1 MNELDRHRYDFLRS
15 KRYLVHEEHE
25 RSIRAETLA
34 EMREY
39 ETLAITGGPRVTP
52 VTPMTPG
59 TSSFPPSGGPPEIE
73 TPLAPND
80 WRSFV
85 SSGDNLMRRRRT
97 DEAIDAYAEALEVAQ
112 ANPKGVVPAE
122 FGRVCMSLGALQI
135 QNGSPAEARRTLI
148 EGRQFLLRNKG
159 PAGTISQI
167 EEVLKK
173 LPRD

>member
-1 MNELDRHRYDFLRS
+1 MPVAPVTQRVSQNNPPP
-15 KRYLVHEEHE
+15 
-25 RSIRAETLA
+25 IT
-34 EMREY
+34 
-39 ETLAITGGPRVTP
+39 ITGGPRIAP
-52 VTPMTPG
+52 VTPMTQG
-59 TSSFPPSGGPPEIE
+59 NTGAPPAVAPPEIE
-73 TPLAPND
+73 TPLVPND
-80 WRSFV
+80 WRTFV

-97 DEAIDAYAEALEVAQ
+97 DEAIDAYAEALEIAQ
-112 ANPKGVVPAE
+112 ANPKGVLPAE

-167 EEVLKK
+167 EDVLKK